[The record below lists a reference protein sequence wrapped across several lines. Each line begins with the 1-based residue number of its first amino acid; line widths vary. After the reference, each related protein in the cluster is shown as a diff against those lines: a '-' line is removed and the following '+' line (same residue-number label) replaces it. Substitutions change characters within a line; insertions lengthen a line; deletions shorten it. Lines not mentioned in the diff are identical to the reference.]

1 MCPCMVDTG
10 RPASMSTW
18 SPYRNNN
25 MGSALQSP
33 FGSQLMSLEM
43 VACRGG
49 LRSLYIRP
57 DGIVLH
63 GLSSHIGSVPSW
75 KPRLSVFDPHR
86 AVLTCPSF
94 HKPPYDFSGDYPP
107 PEKLYGGLCPWRKR
121 ISIKAKQCY
130 RLLQRVPW
138 SVRPQRWSDG
148 CSAKA
153 NNCNW
158 SLNENLTTCE
168 IYRRWL
174 DKHSF
179 RLQSLHGI
187 VLLTQKLLMSP
198 DTLWVES
205 K

>member
-107 PEKLYGGLCPWRKR
+107 PLKNYTGVYVHGASE
-121 ISIKAKQCY
+121 Y
-130 RLLQRVPW
+130 RLR
-138 SVRPQRWSDG
+138 
-148 CSAKA
+148 
-153 NNCNW
+153 
-158 SLNENLTTCE
+158 
-168 IYRRWL
+168 
-174 DKHSF
+174 
-179 RLQSLHGI
+179 QSNAIAYYNALLGVFDLRDEVTG
-187 VLLTQKLLMSP
+187 VLLKQT
-198 DTLWVES
+198 TVTEA
-205 K
+205 